1 MINNATNT
9 KLTIYPHMKL
19 IQNTYET
26 LVFNNPSQLP
36 EGAIRLTSLTDNV
49 AEQNASRQ
57 AMITG
62 RIQGYKIVKS
72 LKDLQSGHL
81 YVDKAQCEHYLTVYR
96 KGREKAGKRLPEPVA
111 KESKEVQLPLAV
123 DDSVAVLLRELITV
137 QKQTLTKLAS
147 IEDFCANSAI
157 GVAQFIEEAKTAN
170 RLAANVSNGTHEFS
184 LNTR

>member
-1 MINNATNT
+1 MINKATNT

-81 YVDKAQCEHYLTVYR
+81 YVDRSHGEHYLNVYR
-96 KGREKAGKRLPEPVA
+96 KGREKAGKRLPEPVV
-111 KESKEVQLPLAV
+111 KESKEVQMPLAV
-123 DDSVAVLLRELITV
+123 DDSLAELLRELITV
-137 QKQTLTKLAS
+137 QKQTLNKLAS

-157 GVAQFIEEAKTAN
+157 GVAQFIEEAKAAN
-170 RLAANVSNGTHEFS
+170 RVTTSVSNGTHEFS

>member
-1 MINNATNT
+1 M
-9 KLTIYPHMKL
+9 L
-19 IQNTYET
+19 
-26 LVFNNPSQLP
+26 FRS
-36 EGAIRLTSLTDNV
+36 
-49 AEQNASRQ
+49 
-57 AMITG
+57 
-62 RIQGYKIVKS
+62 
-72 LKDLQSGHL
+72 
-81 YVDKAQCEHYLTVYR
+81 

-123 DDSVAVLLRELITV
+123 DDSVAALLRELITV